1 MKKNLMKKSKRILL
15 IIIISIIIVSLLGF
29 LYWKGTVHS
38 VRITITEDE
47 LGIPIVDYGYAEGKY
62 IGIQRSPTAT
72 ANYAMK
78 YYKEYNNSNDEK
90 AKQFLINN
98 ANWLIENMV
107 LKENYAIYYWD
118 FPWPTYDLPS
128 NWRSA
133 LSQGFAITALLNAY
147 EVTNDRK
154 YLKASKLLI
163 NSFFV
168 EVKDGG
174 VTYKTQNFGWW
185 YEEYSHQEGLKSR
198 VLNGMMFTLL
208 GINDYYNFTKDPEAK
223 YLFNQGIIALKNE
236 LPKYDFG
243 NYSYYDVLGNPARVY
258 HDVHIRLLDE
268 LYEITNEEI
277 FSEYSEKWK
286 KCNDICQFTNK
297 VYLIYFGGF
306 KNSNA

>member
-1 MKKNLMKKSKRILL
+1 MKKELMKKLRKILL
-15 IIIISIIIVSLLGF
+15 IIILAAIIVSFVF

-47 LGIPIVDYGYAEGKY
+47 MGIPITDYGYSEGNY
-62 IGIQRSPTAT
+62 LGIQRSPTDT

-78 YYKEYNNSNDEK
+78 NYKNYKNSGDEK

-98 ANWLIENMV
+98 ADWLIDNME
-107 LKENYAIYYWD
+107 LRENYSLFYWD

-133 LSQGFAITALLNAY
+133 LSQGKGISALLNAY
-147 EVTNDRK
+147 EVTNDKK
-154 YLKASKLLI
+154 YLDASKLLI

-174 VTYKTQNFGWW
+174 VTYKTQNYGWW
-185 YEEYSHQEGLKSR
+185 YEEYSHEEGLKSR
-198 VLNGMMFTLL
+198 VLNGHMFTLL
-208 GINDYYNFTKDPEAK
+208 GIYDYYNVTKNPEAK
-223 YLFNQGIIALKNE
+223 YLFDQGIIALKNE

-243 NYSYYDVLGNPARVY
+243 NYSYYDVLGNPARAY
-258 HDVHIRLLDE
+258 HEVHTRLLDE
-268 LYEITNEEI
+268 LYKITNEEI